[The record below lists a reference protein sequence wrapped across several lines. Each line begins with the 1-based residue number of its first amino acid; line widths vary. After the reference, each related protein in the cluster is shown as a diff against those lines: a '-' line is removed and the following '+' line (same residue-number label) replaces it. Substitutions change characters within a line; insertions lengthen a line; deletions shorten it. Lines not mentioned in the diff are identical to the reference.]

1 MTLGPA
7 DGVGPLF
14 GRHVD
19 HVHVV
24 IVALDR
30 PVDHVFAVGQ
40 FSVSDH
46 HLAGP
51 HAMRLLRSDAKI
63 VHAAAGKKRRIVPVG
78 PRNRDVAAIILQYG
92 DIGQVLHD
100 AVGFG
105 RGNILVRDG
114 RRIHADVIRDACH
127 PGDVAQLRRIDE
139 HVGLDLPEPA
149 VPPDTQPP
157 YILFALGRLG
167 RRTVPHGEVRLP
179 GDEPLENAVAHRGFE
194 QHVADPPR
202 HQGRIAAVMPGQ
214 FRPELVPD
222 AAAQAV
228 IAVGG
233 AHARRGE
240 HAAEPVE
247 LLDDQG
253 SRPHAGRLQSG
264 RRSARSPAD
273 DHHVVTLG
281 GTACKQPQARQQLQ
295 IFQSGKSHIRS
306 LILNRLRPG

>member
-1 MTLGPA
+1 MILGPA

-40 FSVSDH
+40 FSVGNH
-46 HLAGP
+46 HLTGP
-51 HAMRLLRSDAKI
+51 HAMRFLRSDAEV
-63 VHAAAGKKRRIVPVG
+63 VHAAAGEKRRIVPVG
-78 PRNRDVAAIILQYG
+78 PRNRDVAAVILQYG
-92 DIGQVLHD
+92 DVGQVLHD

-105 RGNILVRDG
+105 RGDILVRDG
-114 RRIHADVIRDACH
+114 RRIHADVIGDARH

-139 HVGLDLPEPA
+139 HAGFDLPEPA
-149 VPPDTQPP
+149 VTPDPQPP
-157 YILFALGRLG
+157 YILPAFGRLG
-167 RRTVPHGEVRLP
+167 RRTVPHGEVRFA
-179 GDEPLENAVAHRGFE
+179 GDEPFENTVAHRRFE
-194 QHVADPPR
+194 HHVADPPR
-202 HQGRIAAVMPGQ
+202 YQGRIAAVMPGQ
-214 FRPELVPD
+214 LRPELVPD

-228 IAVGG
+228 IAVSG

-281 GTACKQPQARQQLQ
+281 GTARKQSQARQQLQ

-306 LILNRLRPG
+306 FISNRLRPD